1 MSADTTFAGI
11 LTMARHEFR
20 LRLRAGRWRWVLGA
34 WFVALALLLVMLRIS
49 LVNSGE
55 EDVGTPMLGGLML
68 LVLSLALLVVPA
80 LTAQSVNGDRE
91 RGVLA
96 TLQTTLLSPLEIA
109 LGKLLAA
116 WGTALV
122 FLAVTLPLI
131 GWCMLEGGVAIGRVA
146 IALLVVAL
154 LLGVVCAVCQCLS
167 ALLARSTTSAVLSYV
182 FVFAITIGTLVVF
195 TLSLAATTE
204 EREVRQR
211 RYTYTGEV
219 AHPERVW
226 WLLAPNPF
234 VILADAAPRVPPE
247 LDRRGREF
255 RTSFDP
261 LGEMGDAVRE
271 IREPDQGDAFASIAP
286 GDREPGGAVWPY
298 GLAFHVALGVGA
310 VALTERRLRTP
321 YRSLPRAVRVA

>member
-1 MSADTTFAGI
+1 MSAQTALSGV
-11 LTMARHEFR
+11 LTMAGHEFR
-20 LRLRAGRWRWVLGA
+20 LRLRAGRWRWLLGA
-34 WFVALALLLVMLRIS
+34 WFVALAVLLGLMRLALVRS
-49 LVNSGE
+49 RE

-68 LVLSLALLVVPA
+68 LVLALGLLVVPA

-96 TLQTTLLSPLEIA
+96 TLQTTLLTPLEIA

-122 FLAVTLPLI
+122 FLAVTLPLVA
-131 GWCMLEGGVAIGRVA
+131 WCMFEGGVAIGRVA
-146 IALLVVAL
+146 ITLLVVAL
-154 LLGVVCAVCQCLS
+154 LLGVVCAVGQCLS

-182 FVFAITIGTLVVF
+182 FVFALTIGTLVVF
-195 TLSLAATTE
+195 TLAVAATTE
-204 EREVRQR
+204 EKEVQQR
-211 RYTYTGEV
+211 RFAYTAEI

-234 VILADAAPRVPPE
+234 VVLADAAPRVEPE
-247 LDRRGREF
+247 LNRRGRPE
-255 RTSFDP
+255 RSAVDP
-261 LGEMGDAVRE
+261 LGDMGDAVRE
-271 IREPDQGDAFASIAP
+271 TREGGQGDAFASIAP
-286 GDREPGGAVWPY
+286 GDREPGGPVWPY
-298 GLAFHVALGVGA
+298 GLAFNVALGVGA